1 MKVCQGLDV
10 NRALLDGSSGSI
22 IYSGGGR
29 RRELSAN
36 EPVKVAIIGGGCAS
50 IASAFELSR
59 PEHEGKYEI
68 TVYQLGWRLGGK
80 GASGRGPAGRIEE
93 HGFHA
98 WFGFYE
104 NAFRLMRECYAELSR
119 DPRKCPIADWRDA
132 FFPAPFIGVADDS
145 PDGSYSNLL
154 SYVPPGDGLPG
165 DPITEY
171 QPFSVASY
179 LARTAVLL
187 RTLILTAQSRD
198 GAGHERKDR
207 PGASVEGGPA
217 AGAGSAAQ
225 AQDLSAQITLLMK
238 YGLVASTAGLI
249 QGLGLLEVAFARSL
263 PYAGETVVRL
273 MEAMALSARRQLET
287 VLRDDAGLLVLWQTV
302 DLVITSMLGII
313 RFGLLTDPRGF
324 DAINEYDFREWM
336 RINGASERTL
346 KSSLVRGLY
355 DLVFAYE
362 NGDYDRPRHA
372 AGVALRGTLRSLFV
386 RGSVAWKMRAGM
398 GDIVFAP
405 FYEVLKKRGVSFQFF
420 HRLRNVKL
428 AEAAALAPGERPWV
442 TALEFD
448 VQAEVTGGQEY
459 RPLIDIGGLPCWPSK
474 PDFSQLDGGDRL
486 ERENWQFESPWDGRK
501 VGSRSLRVVDDF
513 DFVVLGIG
521 LGAIPEV
528 CQDFIQRDQRWRDM
542 VAHVKTTETQAFQVW
557 MRDDMEALGWPHP
570 PISLSAFARP
580 FETWGDMRHLIE
592 QERWNVDPGAIAYFC
607 SALTGSEAPAEYSDS
622 SYPRRRRELVRRNAI
637 DFLDNH
643 IGQLW
648 PNAVHHGGGFRW
660 ELLMDPREKRPDGSA
675 GTADESRFD
684 SQFWT
689 ANVNPSDRYV
699 LSLPGT
705 PKYRISPLDNTYD
718 NLTIAGDWTSCGLD
732 SGCVESAVMS
742 GRLAAHA
749 ISFAPSLEEIVG
761 YDHP

>member
-1 MKVCQGLDV
+1 MLDV
-10 NRALLDGSSGSI
+10 CSPK
-22 IYSGGGR
+22 GG
-29 RRELSAN
+29 LSYQM
-36 EPVKVAIIGGGCAS
+36 PIRVAVIGGGCAS
-50 IASAFELSR
+50 IAAAFELSR
-59 PEHEGKYEI
+59 PQHQGKYQV
-68 TVYQLGWRLGGK
+68 TVYQVGWRLGGK
-80 GASGRGPAGRIEE
+80 GASGRGPAARIEE
-93 HGFHA
+93 HGFHV

-104 NAFRLMRECYAELSR
+104 NAFRLMRECYAELGR
-119 DPRKCPIADWRDA
+119 DPRKCQIADWRDA
-132 FFPAPFIGVADDS
+132 FVPAPFIGVADGS
-145 PDGSYSNLL
+145 PDGSYSKLL
-154 SYVPPGDGLPG
+154 SYVPPADGLPG
-165 DPITEY
+165 DPITDY
-171 QPFSVASY
+171 QPFSVATY
-179 LARTAVLL
+179 LARAAVLL
-187 RTLILTAQSRD
+187 RTLLLTAESHR
-198 GAGHERKDR
+198 GADHEPKDR
-207 PGASVEGGPA
+207 PGASFEGGGA
-217 AGAGSAAQ
+217 VGAGAASQ
-225 AQDLSAQITLLMK
+225 AQDLTAQITRLMK
-238 YGLVASTAGLI
+238 YGMVASTAGLI
-249 QGLGLLEVAFARSL
+249 QGLGLLQTAFTRSS

-273 MEAMALSARRQLET
+273 IEAMALSARRQLEAA
-287 VLRDDAGLLVLWQTV
+287 LGDDGELLMLWQTV
-302 DLVITSMLGII
+302 DLVITSMLGIV

-324 DAINEYDFREWM
+324 DAINEYDFRDWM
-336 RINGASERTL
+336 RINGASEGTL

-386 RGSVAWKMRAGM
+386 RGSVAWKMQAGM

-405 FYEVLKKRGVSFQFF
+405 FYEVLKRRGVSFQFF

-428 AEAAALAPGERPWV
+428 AEATALAPGERPHV

-448 VQAEVTGGQEY
+448 IQAEITGGQEY
-459 RPLIDIGGLPCWPSK
+459 RPLIDVGGLPCWPSE
-474 PDFSQLDGGDRL
+474 PDFSQLAGGKRL
-486 ERENWQFESPWDGRK
+486 ERENRQFESHWDRRK
-501 VGSRSLRVVDDF
+501 AGTRSLRVVDDF

-528 CQDFIQRDQRWRDM
+528 CRDFIERDQRWRDM
-542 VAHVKTTETQAFQVW
+542 VAHVKTIETQAFQVW

-592 QERWNVDPGAIAYFC
+592 QERWAVAPGAISYFC
-607 SALTGSEAPAEYSDS
+607 SALTSSEVPAAYSES
-622 SYPRRRRELVRRNAI
+622 SYPRRRNEQVRRNAI

-660 ELLMDPREKRPDGSA
+660 ELLMDPREKRARKNAAAS
-675 GTADESRFD
+675 ESRFD

-699 LSLPGT
+699 ISVPGS

-732 SGCVESAVMS
+732 SGCVESAVIS

-749 ISFAPSLEEIVG
+749 ISFAPALEEIVG